1 MKSLSITVLV
11 TIVLLAAGL
20 IVVYKTPAPDIA
32 ADSYVLRVSPS
43 EPAGSQHVES
53 ALDRQ
58 ELADAVTRDAVPDRS
73 ARGDA
78 GPKKIDDRLVTQ
90 TEPPRYRP
98 RFGVSREDAPRFESK
113 TAEQPPPL
121 PSSPSEQAWQER
133 DAKTE
138 VAAAPEPT
146 LHPPT
151 GIASTADLIAKLAR
165 ETDEAD
171 RLARAEAGEKDL
183 PLAPFTPA
191 DVGDA
196 DKAASP
202 LATEGRFS
210 APARQ
215 AAPDIVTVPE
225 RQASPQ
231 PFEKPADASSAHT
244 EKKEAP
250 PAQGLAWQT
259 VTVTRAEEPKPS
271 ASINSRPGAEAR
283 QPTPPAPLPRAGASP
298 QIPRAR
304 TAAAATES
312 RPPTA
317 LTAGAEERNA
327 AETKT
332 AVLGVSRLA
341 APETGSALVS
351 IIIRDLGLDER
362 DTYNAITNLGP
373 NVTLAFSPYGRD
385 AKGWAMKARQDGHEV
400 FLGIP
405 MEPTASLG
413 AEMPNMLLASLPRE
427 ENLKR
432 LDWLIAQIGEF
443 NGFINIMG
451 GRLSQTPEAMRAV
464 MEALKARDLP
474 YLDDGEAAHPIA
486 LLTAAELKMRYRV
499 ADESAKDL
507 RAINDIAGLLARLET
522 TARQKGSAI
531 AILPPDTETIRQVIL
546 WSSNL
551 QQKGIKLVPASQI
564 IGVATLP

>member
-32 ADSYVLRVSPS
+32 ADSYVLRVTASQ
-43 EPAGSQHVES
+43 PAGSQRVES

-58 ELADAVTRDAVPDRS
+58 EMAAAVTRDAVPDRP
-73 ARGDA
+73 AGGDA
-78 GPKKIDDRLVTQ
+78 EPKKIDDRLVTQ

-98 RFGVSREDAPRFESK
+98 RFGVSRDHAPRFEPK
-113 TAEQPPPL
+113 TAEQPPSP
-121 PSSPSEQAWQER
+121 PSSPSERAWQER

-146 LHPPT
+146 PQPRP
-151 GIASTADLIAKLAR
+151 GIASTEDLIAKLAR

-191 DVGDA
+191 YAADA
-196 DKAASP
+196 GKASSP
-202 LATEGRFS
+202 LATEGRLS
-210 APARQ
+210 EPARQ
-215 AAPDIVTVPE
+215 PRPDFAAVPE

-231 PFEKPADASSAHT
+231 PLERPADASSAHA
-244 EKKEAP
+244 EKEAP
-250 PAQGLAWQT
+250 PAQGPAWQT
-259 VTVTRAEEPKPS
+259 VTVTRAEDPKPS
-271 ASINSRPGAEAR
+271 ASIGSRPGAEAR

-304 TAAAATES
+304 TAAAATET
-312 RPPTA
+312 RPSTS

-341 APETGSALVS
+341 VPETGSALVS

-405 MEPTASLG
+405 MEPTVSLD

-451 GRLSQTPEAMRAV
+451 GRLSQTPEAMLAV

-486 LLTAAELKMRYRV
+486 LLTAARLKMRYRV

-507 RAINDIAGLLARLET
+507 RGINDIPGLLARLEA

-546 WSSNL
+546 WSSKL